1 MMVVFLLI
9 EIQLIYNIVLVSDVQ
24 QSDPVI
30 HNFFFRFLSIS
41 CYYKILNVVLCG
53 VR

>member
-30 HNFFFRFLSIS
+30 HIFFSDFFLFHVTIR
-41 CYYKILNVVLCG
+41 Y
-53 VR
+53 

>member
-24 QSDPVI
+24 QSDPDI
-30 HNFFFRFLSIS
+30 HFFFQIS
-41 CYYKILNVVLCG
+41 FYFMLL
-53 VR
+53 

>member
-24 QSDPVI
+24 QSDPDI
-30 HNFFFRFLSIS
+30 HFFFRFLSIS